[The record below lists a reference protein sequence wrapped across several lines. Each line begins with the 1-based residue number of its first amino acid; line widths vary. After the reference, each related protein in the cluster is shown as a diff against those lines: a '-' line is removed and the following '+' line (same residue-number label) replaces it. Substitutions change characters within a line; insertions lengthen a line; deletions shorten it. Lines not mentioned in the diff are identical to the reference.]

1 MLPRRSHSRT
11 VRRGRLCVFLS
22 VEKLRGRR
30 ERGKVRLSLQ
40 GSYFVGGSLEQSTSS
55 MTWRTA
61 RWTPVAS
68 TLVALAAAWGCGNG
82 SREPPRLPVSG
93 TVTLDWRPLKS
104 GQIRFQRSPSGPVS
118 QAETSIIDGRYSISR
133 DEGLVPGT
141 YRVTIC
147 FASSGAPGDGAPR
160 TPSLTDRT
168 GSEEVPSTHT
178 RNATFQAEVKNGAD
192 NVFSYD
198 LKIER
203 RREP

>member
-147 FASSGAPGDGAPR
+147 FASSARRAMAHPAHHLSRTVLGPRRCRPHTLETPRSKRRSRMEQTTFFPTTSRSGD
-160 TPSLTDRT
+160 
-168 GSEEVPSTHT
+168 
-178 RNATFQAEVKNGAD
+178 RNV
-192 NVFSYD
+192 
-198 LKIER
+198 
-203 RREP
+203 